1 MPVDTRKIT
10 YAAGTQPASMGAG
23 GQDLDP
29 NENKPKNEQ
38 QEDKT
43 PPEPMPSPRTP
54 TPGAHALAAELA
66 DVEFELASA
75 KRTADKLRSRANA
88 RAAHQSAQAD
98 KKSSAAPSPPPR
110 PRIED
115 ESAALDMQELGDI
128 IGNSFK
134 TALSTVTKEDT
145 GSLISKEE
153 AALVQCDLS
162 LATRK
167 GFVAMIRNKGRLVDD
182 RMDALYSLLSG
193 SPKEI
198 PHTIERLGLK
208 HLDKRLAATIFKCLK
223 EKAPHV
229 IKLMKVIEKDPS
241 LGVSGVLIFKWLDE
255 ETKKVMR
262 TAPEDLKL
270 AFDSETF
277 LRCDA
282 AKEVNEVNAKVP
294 RQVQR
299 LAARRASADHR
310 QDPRAGAGRALG
322 GDPAQRVPPRD
333 PLGR

>member
-1 MPVDTRKIT
+1 MPVDTRRVT
-10 YAAGTQPASMGAG
+10 HAAGTQPASMGAG

-29 NENKPKNEQ
+29 NENKPKNEL

-162 LATRK
+162 LASRK

-193 SPKEI
+193 VYDI
-198 PHTIERLGLK
+198 PATAKRGEER
-208 HLDKRLAATIFKCLK
+208 REYATEVRPTTQRIVNTATAAQT
-223 EKAPHV
+223 EA
-229 IKLMKVIEKDPS
+229 EQT
-241 LGVSGVLIFKWLDE
+241 
-255 ETKKVMR
+255 ET
-262 TAPEDLKL
+262 ELEQ
-270 AFDSETF
+270 SQG
-277 LRCDA
+277 
-282 AKEVNEVNAKVP
+282 
-294 RQVQR
+294 QV
-299 LAARRASADHR
+299 
-310 QDPRAGAGRALG
+310 
-322 GDPAQRVPPRD
+322 VYFNTY
-333 PLGR
+333 